1 MDNQILEQLQ
11 KARRIAL
18 FNVLKDANPIQ
29 KVWFERWLCYDIVI
43 NKIIFNDFDYDYD
56 KFIKEHPCMLPEAL
70 KEAEDKMKDNY

>member
-29 KVWFERWLCYDIVI
+29 KYG
-43 NKIIFNDFDYDYD
+43 
-56 KFIKEHPCMLPEAL
+56 L
-70 KEAEDKMKDNY
+70 KDGYVMI